1 MPDTTKNAANQ
12 DARQAV
18 FTAQE
23 APDSARVTTEV
34 LTAAMKQQLRE
45 RGFSHEQIKND
56 SRQNWLMGQ
65 SRRCRQ

>member
-23 APDSARVTTEV
+23 APDSARLVLIIVTGT
-34 LTAAMKQQLRE
+34 TAAN
-45 RGFSHEQIKND
+45 SASSNI
-56 SRQNWLMGQ
+56 
-65 SRRCRQ
+65 